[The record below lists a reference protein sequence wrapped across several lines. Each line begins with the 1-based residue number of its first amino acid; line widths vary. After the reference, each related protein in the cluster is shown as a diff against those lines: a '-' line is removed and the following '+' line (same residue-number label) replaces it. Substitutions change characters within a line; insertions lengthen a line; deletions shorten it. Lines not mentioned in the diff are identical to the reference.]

1 MQKFYFQFQNS
12 ESKKVTNLYQL
23 HISPVTLTKS
33 RHSIT
38 SFFFFF
44 FFYLS
49 KNANKYVDSNN
60 IALSKNNF
68 INFKFLMKFTIDQ
81 IKNFVVC
88 HHFSLSKKC
97 DKAKFFSTFTSFLS
111 EWKEA
116 PRALFFFSLQYFLYM
131 IDNNSLVMLVRILS
145 IVTSTL
151 CINHIKIYYIFIF

>member
-1 MQKFYFQFQNS
+1 M
-12 ESKKVTNLYQL
+12 TNLYQL

-38 SFFFFF
+38 SLFF

-60 IALSKNNF
+60 IVLSKNNF

-97 DKAKFFSTFTSFLS
+97 DKAKFFSTFTSF
-111 EWKEA
+111 
-116 PRALFFFSLQYFLYM
+116 FFSLQYFLYM

>member
-1 MQKFYFQFQNS
+1 M
-12 ESKKVTNLYQL
+12 TNLYQL

-38 SFFFFF
+38 SFFF

-97 DKAKFFSTFTSFLS
+97 DKAKFFSTFTSF
-111 EWKEA
+111 
-116 PRALFFFSLQYFLYM
+116 FFSLQYFLYM